1 MLKNTI
7 GLVILLY
14 GPSLDSQTYFTESP
28 SKQTTLATSF
38 PGVPRRL
45 FPNRWSVLLA
55 RVISTIL
62 QKMLTHLLFCFLSFL
77 TLCWTWYLHIHTHTH
92 THNAFSFQPA
102 PFILKGKIMV
112 NMPMSYY
119 PHFVDS
125 LACIFHLFTVKPGNS
140 NSKVMSSPI
149 LTAYKTMKKDLSN
162 RLSLTAYESQF
173 AFELTGHFCSAV
185 AGRQFQSVVV
195 SWMGWWSTLGALWW
209 WKNEAPAWAH
219 LLFCSPLGAPQGRL
233 SSFYR
238 RKKNSGK
245 GTSPDG
251 SLPHSLNYCPRIV
264 QRTICGSVSSSLPEK
279 RHDSVN
285 CEYFTQT

>member
-1 MLKNTI
+1 
-7 GLVILLY
+7 
-14 GPSLDSQTYFTESP
+14 
-28 SKQTTLATSF
+28 
-38 PGVPRRL
+38 
-45 FPNRWSVLLA
+45 
-55 RVISTIL
+55 
-62 QKMLTHLLFCFLSFL
+62 
-77 TLCWTWYLHIHTHTH
+77 
-92 THNAFSFQPA
+92 
-102 PFILKGKIMV
+102 
-112 NMPMSYY
+112 MSYY

-125 LACIFHLFTVKPGNS
+125 LARIFHLFTVKPGNS

-162 RLSLTAYESQF
+162 RLSLIAYESEF

-238 RKKNSGK
+238 RKKKQWEGNVPRWKFASFSKLLPPNCSEDHLWFSEQFPTRKEAWFSKLWIFHPDLDISPRTLQICRTLSVLYVTVQEMWVQIKCGK
-245 GTSPDG
+245 RCR
-251 SLPHSLNYCPRIV
+251 L
-264 QRTICGSVSSSLPEK
+264 SSCELRVVVFEK
-279 RHDSVN
+279 EKKYSSKK
-285 CEYFTQT
+285 

>member
-1 MLKNTI
+1 MAHPWTPKH
-7 GLVILLY
+7 ILLKA
-14 GPSLDSQTYFTESP
+14 PLSRP
-28 SKQTTLATSF
+28 
-38 PGVPRRL
+38 
-45 FPNRWSVLLA
+45 
-55 RVISTIL
+55 
-62 QKMLTHLLFCFLSFL
+62 HLLPHFQECQGDCFPTGDLCFWQGSLAQSCKKRWHTCSSVFFPFL
-77 TLCWTWYLHIHTHTH
+77 PSVEHDTYIYTHTHTH

-125 LACIFHLFTVKPGNS
+125 LARIFHLFTVKPGNS

-162 RLSLTAYESQF
+162 RLSLTAYESES
-173 AFELTGHFCSAV
+173 AFELTGHFCSPV

-209 WKNEAPAWAH
+209 WKNKAPAWAH

-238 RKKNSGK
+238 RKKNIGK

-285 CEYFTQT
+285 CEYFTQI